1 MSQKSFPTQL
11 GLNADVRAKLATI
24 LNQHLVDILDLRTQT
39 KNAHWNV
46 KGPNFYSLHLL
57 FDTLA
62 ESLDDPIDA
71 IAERITALGGVAH
84 GTARDAAKASRVP
97 EYPADTHD
105 GLKLVAALV
114 ERWGTV
120 ANFVRTA
127 IDETDTLGD
136 KDAADLFTGISR
148 DLDKHVWF
156 LESHLQGDR

>member
-1 MSQKSFPTQL
+1 MSKKSFATRIDM
-11 GLNADVRAKLATI
+11 AVEVRASVAAL
-24 LNQHLVDILDLRTQT
+24 LNQHLADILDLRTQT

-46 KGPNFYSLHLL
+46 KGPHFYSLHLL

-62 ESLDDPIDA
+62 ESLDEPVDA

-84 GTARDAAKASRVP
+84 GSARDVVNASRVAA
-97 EYPADTHD
+97 YPADTHD

-114 ERWGTV
+114 ERWGAV
-120 ANFVRTA
+120 ANSVRAA
-127 IDETDTLGD
+127 IDETDSLGD